1 MHRLRGVLAGYRLT
15 MTTSPADNAD
25 ERANRAADV
34 TSPGEPLTTGREAP
48 SSGSFGG
55 DTGDTEGSGTAAGD
69 PLAGT
74 GTPDDQPVYPD
85 GSDESMNDA

>member
-1 MHRLRGVLAGYRLT
+1 
-15 MTTSPADNAD
+15 MTTDPDDRPD
-25 ERANRAADV
+25 ERATPAADV
-34 TSPGEPLTTGREAP
+34 TSPGDPLTTGRDAP

-55 DTGDTEGSGTAAGD
+55 DTEGTEDRGTAAGD

-74 GTPDDQPVYPD
+74 GTPEEPPVYPD

>member
-1 MHRLRGVLAGYRLT
+1 
-15 MTTSPADNAD
+15 MTTDADSPQ
-25 ERANRAADV
+25 ERANPAADV
-34 TSPGEPLTTGREAP
+34 TSPGDPLTTGQDAP

-55 DTGDTEGSGTAAGD
+55 DTSDTEDAGTAAGD

-74 GTPDDQPVYPD
+74 GTPSEPPVYPD

>member
-1 MHRLRGVLAGYRLT
+1 
-15 MTTSPADNAD
+15 MTTDDADSSA
-25 ERANRAADV
+25 ERSNPAADV
-34 TSPGEPLTTGREAP
+34 TSPGDPLTTGRDAP

-55 DTGDTEGSGTAAGD
+55 DDSDTEDTGTAAGD

-74 GTPDDQPVYPD
+74 GTPEEDPVYPD

>member
-1 MHRLRGVLAGYRLT
+1 
-15 MTTSPADNAD
+15 MTTQDPDTSGNP
-25 ERANRAADV
+25 AADV
-34 TSPGEPLTTGREAP
+34 TSPGEPLTTGRDAP

-55 DTGDTEGSGTAAGD
+55 ETSDTEDTGTAAGD

-74 GTPDDQPVYPD
+74 GTPSEDPVYPD